1 MKQDFTI
8 WRNQILQNPRDI
20 LPLKFGMSQD
30 EVIEIF
36 GNPDAVST
44 MRSDGNPLIL
54 KYCDIELHF
63 DRKAPHGLYLVY
75 SDDEIELSITAE
87 HEETMQP
94 ITNTEPVDNEFFLR
108 DGAVYFSGLY
118 ENGLL
123 KGVAPKDFC
132 CWHYWGK
139 SSTACFLGGIRLRG
153 ADPASFR
160 VLNYAYAMDKTAVY
174 TTSGRIPDA
183 ELAAFQVLDNGQ
195 NDSGAPQGYA
205 KDSRQVYFHNGDGK
219 VKIIKGAEVS
229 SFRSLGDTYFA
240 RDEKRIYAYGKQ
252 LSKAELTSWEL
263 LGHWYS
269 RDAKRVY
276 YLNREIKGADRDRFT
291 VCTPVG
297 AALLAD
303 HLARDK
309 DHFYQNDEMIE
320 ETQWLEQ
327 LRKMTQ
333 EP

>member
-1 MKQDFTI
+1 MKRDFTI

-36 GNPDAVST
+36 GKPDAVST
-44 MRSDGNPLIL
+44 MRSGGKPLIL

-63 DRKAPHGLYLVY
+63 DRKSPHGLYLVY

-87 HEETMQP
+87 HEETLQP

-139 SSTACFLGGIRLRG
+139 SSTACFLGGIRLHG

-229 SFRSLGDTYFA
+229 SFRSLGDTYLPGMNNGSMPTANSFP
-240 RDEKRIYAYGKQ
+240 KQ
-252 LSKAELTSWEL
+252 S
-263 LGHWYS
+263 
-269 RDAKRVY
+269 
-276 YLNREIKGADRDRFT
+276 
-291 VCTPVG
+291 
-297 AALLAD
+297 
-303 HLARDK
+303 
-309 DHFYQNDEMIE
+309 
-320 ETQWLEQ
+320 
-327 LRKMTQ
+327 
-333 EP
+333 